1 MKYIAFFIMIFSF
14 ISCGKDGR
22 FIANSQQE
30 VIYKVEPAAE
40 EKYEYEFFLQDCST
54 GIQRFDSFID
64 ACNGLTDEQ
73 RNKSY
78 YLDVKKGGGV
88 IFELVHEI
96 NL

>member
-73 RNKSY
+73 RNKSCAREERRD
-78 YLDVKKGGGV
+78 L
-88 IFELVHEI
+88 FI
-96 NL
+96 NSECPGSF